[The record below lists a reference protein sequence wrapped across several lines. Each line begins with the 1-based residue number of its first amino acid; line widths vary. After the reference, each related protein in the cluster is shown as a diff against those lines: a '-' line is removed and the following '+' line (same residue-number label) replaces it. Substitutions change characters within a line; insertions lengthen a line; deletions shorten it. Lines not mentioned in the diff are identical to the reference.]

1 MKDGALAEEEEK
13 QSGVGGGSK
22 KIKRGVRRPRHR
34 RMPESMHITGEE
46 KQRPCITSMMHATL
60 MLFLGSPA
68 EATRLEDKIKAES
81 SEDDSVSLPNTLSC
95 RQNYLRD
102 TPITLRKLE
111 GRSLRCHQR
120 PPEVLSPQDPG

>member
-46 KQRPCITSMMHATL
+46 KQRPCITSIIHATL

-68 EATRLEDKIKAES
+68 EATSLSTRLKLRVRKMTVSVCRTRCPADKIIS
-81 SEDDSVSLPNTLSC
+81 
-95 RQNYLRD
+95 
-102 TPITLRKLE
+102 
-111 GRSLRCHQR
+111 
-120 PPEVLSPQDPG
+120 